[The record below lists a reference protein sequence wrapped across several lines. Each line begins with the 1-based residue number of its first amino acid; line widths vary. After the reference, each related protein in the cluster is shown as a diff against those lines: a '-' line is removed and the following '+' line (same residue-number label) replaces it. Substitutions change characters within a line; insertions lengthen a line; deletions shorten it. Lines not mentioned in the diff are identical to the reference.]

1 MRGGGGRWLVWCGG
15 THAPP
20 PNPPSPRATFLLQ
33 DDPAPAS
40 FGLVGAPFAPLPG
53 RRLPPAR
60 PFHKASF
67 AASAAASSS
76 SSSPSSSP
84 PSGLTHVDAA
94 GRAAMVDVSLKPAT
108 RRVACATGRVVLG
121 GAAFDAVRANAV
133 AKGDVLAAARL
144 AAVLGAKATPS
155 IIPLCHPLPLASVDV
170 DVRLDEA
177 ARAVEITATTTVVAR
192 TGVEMEALTAVAA
205 AALTV
210 YDMTKAICKESSIE
224 GVRLVAKEGG
234 KSGAWRAKEV

>member
-1 MRGGGGRWLVWCGG
+1 MAGLVRGDAC
-15 THAPP
+15 APP
-20 PNPPSPRATFLLQ
+20 TEPSLPPAPPSSSQ

-67 AASAAASSS
+67 AASAAASS

-192 TGVEMEALTAVAA
+192 TGVEMEALTAVSA

-234 KSGAWRAKEV
+234 KSGAWRAKEA